1 LRWIRD
7 KRGDKV
13 PFFITFMKE
22 IIEKIIKE
30 KLDGTQLFLVEM
42 VVLKNKI
49 ELYIDGDSGANLED
63 CALLNRYLHRTLEEK
78 NIDIGNYVV
87 EISSPG
93 LDRDIKEKRSF
104 MKNVGRSLRVK
115 NAQSKY
121 MTGKLSMVGE
131 QGIILTP
138 TSQSRKLE
146 FINYSDIQ
154 EAKAVI

>member
-1 LRWIRD
+1 
-7 KRGDKV
+7 
-13 PFFITFMKE
+13 MKE
-22 IIEKIIKE
+22 IIEKIIKN
-30 KLDGTQLFLVEM
+30 KLAGTQLFLVEM
-42 VVLKNKI
+42 TILKNKI

-78 NIDIGNYVV
+78 NEDIGNYVV

-93 LDRDIKEKRSF
+93 IDRNISDMRTFK
-104 MKNVGRSLRVK
+104 KNVGRSLRVK

-121 MTGKLSMVGE
+121 VTGKLSMVGE
-131 QGIILTP
+131 KGIILT
-138 TSQSRKLE
+138 SANQNKKLE

>member
-1 LRWIRD
+1 
-7 KRGDKV
+7 
-13 PFFITFMKE
+13 MKE